1 MKKAML
7 ALAVLFMISVLTAAI
22 SFAVCGG
29 ELITSAVK
37 YGISEYREYRAGTG
51 GSVAAIIEMPDEFVQ
66 FYK

>member
-7 ALAVLFMISVLTAAI
+7 ALAVLFIISVLTAVI

-37 YGISEYREYRAGTG
+37 YGISEYREYRAGT
-51 GSVAAIIEMPDEFVQ
+51 VNDINEKIEIPAMF
-66 FYK
+66 